1 MTSLSQ
7 QIPPPYTIIEV
18 EALTTRRALE
28 FAMEIGIDQD
38 ILEGDSMILIKALE
52 SDSSSLA
59 KFGHIAKDVQ
69 YRAYVFTDIKF
80 S

>member
-1 MTSLSQ
+1 M
-7 QIPPPYTIIEV
+7 

-38 ILEGDSMILIKALE
+38 ILEGDSKILKKALE

-59 KFGHIAKDVQ
+59 KFGHIAKDV
-69 YRAYVFTDIKF
+69 
-80 S
+80 